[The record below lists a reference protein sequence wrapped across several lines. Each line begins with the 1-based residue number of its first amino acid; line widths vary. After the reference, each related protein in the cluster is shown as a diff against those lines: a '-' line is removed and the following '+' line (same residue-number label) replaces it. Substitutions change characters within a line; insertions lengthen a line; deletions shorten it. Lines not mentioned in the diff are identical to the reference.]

1 MQKNV
6 NVKNIK
12 EYIKKVYIYM
22 IYIYNIYKYKY
33 IYNDVM
39 KTIQCTHPPHHQKGF
54 VVTCRLCTA
63 SGRVHALLVLE
74 RSKALG

>member
-1 MQKNV
+1 
-6 NVKNIK
+6 
-12 EYIKKVYIYM
+12 
-22 IYIYNIYKYKY
+22 
-33 IYNDVM
+33 M